1 MPWVPK
7 TGLRC
12 RSVRSIKSR
21 PRPRGAKGQ
30 MTGSAG
36 ERSAFGIRGTGHCG
50 WMNITAQNRS
60 KIAAW
65 CQRTERQGGE
75 GVNLDSREHR

>member
-1 MPWVPK
+1 
-7 TGLRC
+7 
-12 RSVRSIKSR
+12 
-21 PRPRGAKGQ
+21 